1 MHQNE
6 VYFSLSSTS
15 VVSTS
20 VIVSHCTIS
29 TSPPTRKDDVRVIRG
44 DSVWAGTSTPA
55 SPTKARRTADESDD
69 SNESIKEPAAKR
81 RKISTGGTTGG
92 KDGDGETFYCRLLV
106 NNQKGLFY
114 RFDWKRHWEI
124 ALQSR
129 PSRSDS
135 KFGLGKEWEVQ
146 VQDMNLEALDQKA
159 GGGRGALATG
169 RQKLDRIHEEGE
181 GQNGQNSE
189 SEEEDDSADEYK
201 DKHGEDNLSDQSSL
215 APDASD
221 DDEPA
226 EEEDEDVHASDRIPK
241 TPTKKRKRTAPSP
254 ATSRPRSPRKKPA
267 ATPASTPRKPKRTA
281 IAQPTPHSK
290 AAIKARARKTRAPPR
305 RLPGLSLDLLLS
317 GEGGKGGKRLKLP
330 DDPWLRAMHV
340 LHVASR
346 PEALPCRDEEYGKV
360 MRAVEELIEEGSGG
374 CVCKSKSYG
383 SMISCCVESFYFTSD
398 ISGVPGTGK
407 TATVHAV
414 VRELK
419 RMAENNV
426 CQV

>member
-1 MHQNE
+1 M
-6 VYFSLSSTS
+6 
-15 VVSTS
+15 STS

-29 TSPPTRKDDVRVIRG
+29 TSPPTKKDDVRVIRG

-55 SPTKARRTADESDD
+55 SPTKTRRIANESDD
-69 SNESIKEPAAKR
+69 SDKSVKEPAAKR
-81 RKISTGGTTGG
+81 RKISTGGTTEG
-92 KDGDGETFYCRLLV
+92 KDGGGETFYCGLVV

-114 RFDWKRHWEI
+114 RFNWKQHREI

-135 KFGLGKEWEVQ
+135 RFGLGKEWEVQ
-146 VQDMNLEALDQKA
+146 VQDMNLEALDQKT
-159 GGGRGALATG
+159 GGGRGALASG
-169 RQKLDRIHEEGE
+169 RRKLDRIREEGE
-181 GQNGQNSE
+181 DSG

-215 APDASD
+215 APEASD

-226 EEEDEDVHASDRIPK
+226 EEEDEDVDASDRIPK

-254 ATSRPRSPRKKPA
+254 ATSRPRSPRKKPV

-290 AAIKARARKTRAPPR
+290 AAIRARARKTRAPPR

-317 GEGGKGGKRLKLP
+317 GEVGKGGKKLKLP

-374 CVCKSKSYG
+374 CVCKSKPCG
-383 SMISCCVESFYFTSD
+383 SKKNCCVEPFYIDSRYFWRARNRKNCYSTRRCPR
-398 ISGVPGTGK
+398 IETNG
-407 TATVHAV
+407 
-414 VRELK
+414 RE
-419 RMAENNV
+419 
-426 CQV
+426 

>member
-1 MHQNE
+1 M
-6 VYFSLSSTS
+6 
-15 VVSTS
+15 STS

-55 SPTKARRTADESDD
+55 SPTKARRTADESDNSD
-69 SNESIKEPAAKR
+69 ESVKEPAAKR
-81 RKISTGGTTGG
+81 RKISTGRTTGG
-92 KDGDGETFYCRLLV
+92 KDGYGDGETFYCRLLV

-114 RFDWKRHWEI
+114 RFDWKRHREI

-135 KFGLGKEWEVQ
+135 RFGLGKEWEVQ
-146 VQDMNLEALDQKA
+146 VQDMNLEAPDQKT
-159 GGGRGALATG
+159 GGGRGGASATG
-169 RQKLDRIHEEGE
+169 RQKLDQIREEGE
-181 GQNGQNSE
+181 GLVSG

-221 DDEPA
+221 DDQPA
-226 EEEDEDVHASDRIPK
+226 EEEDEDVDASDRIPK

-254 ATSRPRSPRKKPA
+254 ATSRPRSPRKKPV

-290 AAIKARARKTRAPPR
+290 AAIRARVRKTRAPPR

-317 GEGGKGGKRLKLP
+317 GDVGKGGKKLKLP

-374 CVCKSKSYG
+374 CVCESNSYG
-383 SMISCCVESFYFTSD
+383 SGIFCCVEPLHFTSD

-426 CQV
+426 CKVSLYPHSHA